1 MSLHFS
7 VVVIVIVIITIII
20 IIIIIITFNRHKSD
34 RQGKYKH
41 VCLVKLILYAGV
53 RSDH

>member
-7 VVVIVIVIITIII
+7 VVVIVIVII

-41 VCLVKLILYAGV
+41 VCLVKLILNAGV